1 MARNKQRGPRHSQG
15 AQQGHSSLRRSL
27 RRQDVVP
34 STRSVLV
41 AGIYAF
47 AAFLLTLGVTAIV
60 IGVHDAAIARTS
72 FGVTAASVVLVV
84 VGVTLFIAGCHLI
97 RLSKKSR
104 WEWGVVR
111 PPCRPIVLV
120 AFVLTVLLGVYVFF
134 AAIQTRGT
142 QRLVVV
148 SVALALIGVALA
160 GLRVFG
166 KDARVT
172 LPRLG
177 AIALALV
184 GTAIGAWQFWY
195 QNQYVPARA
204 GRAVALK
211 VSMHLAGEQRA
222 HHVVRATVE
231 YEDIGG
237 RSLSVIGS
245 AYTLTGSRVIRCHRT
260 AAVESVRPF
269 FSGFLLDPQRSR
281 FMADAWEIQPPT
293 VLAAGKFVGDGKRL
307 EPDVPSGRTLV
318 FFVPRRRYQLLRFRA
333 QLFAIPASVEL
344 SSLPRYETFAGDNY
358 LYGYW
363 HVEDDSWLHDL
374 VYGRERWVVMRYE
387 LVHDPKTTSTDPK
400 TTSTSSDLRVTALFP
415 DPTWNRGRP
424 SEAQVH
430 ELFGVLEVAPGRF
443 KNAREDPVL
452 AERPNDASEP
462 FADTEV
468 ALEDV
473 AAPNTVANSP
483 AVCRRD
489 SSAVPTRS
497 ASPKR
502 VAAER

>member
-1 MARNKQRGPRHSQG
+1 MAAGLPQRQQRALRHVRSLRQ
-15 AQQGHSSLRRSL
+15 SLRRRAVIDSS
-27 RRQDVVP
+27 RA
-34 STRSVLV
+34 VLV
-41 AGIYAF
+41 VGIYAF
-47 AAFLLTLGVTAIV
+47 AIFLLTLGVAAIAV
-60 IGVHDAAIARTS
+60 GVHDAAIAPTS
-72 FGVTAASVVLVV
+72 FGVTAASVVVVV
-84 VGVTLFIAGCHLI
+84 VGVTLFVAGYDLI

-111 PPCRPIVLV
+111 PPCKPVVLV

-184 GTAIGAWQFWY
+184 GTTIGAWQFWY

-231 YEDIGG
+231 YQDIGG

-245 AYTLTGSRVIRCHRT
+245 AYTLTGSRVVRCHRT

-281 FMADAWEIQPPT
+281 FMADAWEMQPAT

-307 EPDVPSGRTLV
+307 EPEVPSSRAFV
-318 FFVPRRRYQLLRFRA
+318 FFVPRSRYQLLRFRA
-333 QLFAIPASVEL
+333 QLFAIPGSVEL
-344 SSLPRYETFAGDNY
+344 SPLPQYERFAGDNY

-363 HVEDDSWLHDL
+363 HIEDDSWLHDL
-374 VYGRERWVVMRYE
+374 IYGRERWVVVRYE
-387 LVHDPKTTSTDPK
+387 LVHDPEATATST
-400 TTSTSSDLRVTALFP
+400 DLRVTALFP
-415 DPTWNRGRP
+415 DPTWNQRRP
-424 SEAQVH
+424 SEAKVH
-430 ELFGVLEVAPGRF
+430 KLFGVLEVAPGRF
-443 KNAREDPVL
+443 QNAREDPVL

-462 FADTEV
+462 FADTEL

-473 AAPNTVANSP
+473 AAPSADSP
-483 AVCRRD
+483 GVCRGD
-489 SSAVPTRS
+489 SRAVPTRS
-497 ASPKR
+497 AAPER
-502 VAAER
+502 PAAER